1 MAHHSVRR
9 GPRCRA
15 DHTPFTVT
23 LGTVTPVPV
32 TDCRVPVTHRAL
44 GKCWWALPSC
54 SPQGQTPLFPV
65 HAEQRSFSLRS
76 TGVGGGVTHSSGT
89 LTLARWDSV
98 GSGRRWTPAL
108 CPSRFTD
115 HPAAARRPWAPARP
129 RPVPTRSTGAPGA
142 PCAFPPCVGGSGDQ
156 SLPAPPGRESHGA
169 PERGRLCRLRPA
181 PGGGEAGSG
190 FQSPSPPAG
199 WMGRRPPMRREK
211 RLALTFLAFWMSC
224 CSI

>member
-9 GPRCRA
+9 GPRCGA
-15 DHTPFTVT
+15 DHTPFMVT

-44 GKCWWALPSC
+44 GKCWWALRSC

-115 HPAAARRPWAPARP
+115 HPAAAGRPWAPARP
-129 RPVPTRSTGAPGA
+129 RPVPTRSTRAPGA
-142 PCAFPPCVGGSGDQ
+142 LRLPSLRGWVRGPVTASASRERITQCSGAGKA
-156 SLPAPPGRESHGA
+156 LPAPSRTRGWGGRKSV
-169 PERGRLCRLRPA
+169 R
-181 PGGGEAGSG
+181 
-190 FQSPSPPAG
+190 SPSPRAG

-211 RLALTFLAFWMSC
+211 RLALTFLAFWTSC